1 MLLIRNLILILSV
14 LTLNAAWAINKC
26 ATQGGGYVFQDLPC
40 IGKGETIK
48 VMPGSG
54 MSDAGTADAIA
65 KSKKMVTDV
74 NWRSKVQEAI
84 LSHYPLIGM
93 TRSELDQAMG
103 TPTTV
108 NASNYSGVLK
118 DQIIYRQPR
127 QTWYVYTEQGLVTSI
142 QNTPEANN
150 SATTKPCLAPYVI
163 KEMETSASSILLG
176 DAERAERLKQIG
188 EAKKCGR

>member
-1 MLLIRNLILILSV
+1 MFLIRNLTLILSV
-14 LTLNAAWAINKC
+14 LTLNTAWAINKC

-48 VMPGSG
+48 VMSGSG
-54 MSDAGTADAIA
+54 TSDAGTADAIA
-65 KSKKMVTDV
+65 KSKKMVADV

-84 LSHYPLIGM
+84 SSHYPLIGM

-127 QTWYVYTEQGLVTSI
+127 QTWYVYAEQGLVTSI
-142 QNTPEANN
+142 QNTPETNN

>member
-1 MLLIRNLILILSV
+1 MVLIRGFILILSV
-14 LTLNAAWAINKC
+14 LSLDAAWAINKC
-26 ATQGGGYVFQDLPC
+26 AVQGGGYVFQDLPC
-40 IGKGETIK
+40 LGKGESIK

-54 MSDAGTADAIA
+54 SADAGTAEAIT
-65 KSKKMVTDV
+65 KSKKMVADV

-84 LSHYPLIGM
+84 ASHFPLIGM

-103 TPTTV
+103 APTKV
-108 NASNYSGVLK
+108 NASNYAGVLK
-118 DQIIYRQPR
+118 DQIIYRQPQ

-142 QNTPEANN
+142 QNSPETNS
-150 SATTKPCLAPYVI
+150 SATSKPCLSPYVI

>member
-1 MLLIRNLILILSV
+1 MFLIRGFILILSV

-54 MSDAGTADAIA
+54 SADAGTSDAIA
-65 KSKKMVTDV
+65 KSKKMVADV
-74 NWRSKVQEAI
+74 DWRSKVQEAI
-84 LSHYPLIGM
+84 SSHYPLIGM

-127 QTWYVYTEQGLVTSI
+127 QTWYVYTEQGLVSSI
-142 QNTPEANN
+142 QNMPETNN
-150 SATTKPCLAPYVI
+150 SATTKPCVSPYVI
-163 KEMETSASSILLG
+163 KEMETSASSIHLG

>member
-1 MLLIRNLILILSV
+1 MSMIRSLILILSV
-14 LTLNAAWAINKC
+14 LPLNSAWAINKC
-26 ATQGGGYVFQDLPC
+26 STPSGGYVFQDLPC
-40 IGKGETIK
+40 AGKGEAIK

-54 MSDAGTADAIA
+54 AVDASTAESIA
-65 KSKKMVTDV
+65 KSKMMVADV
-74 NWRSKVQEAI
+74 NSRSKIQEAI
-84 LSHYPLIGM
+84 ASHYPLIGM

-103 TPTTV
+103 APTTV
-108 NASNYSGVLK
+108 NASNYSGMRK

-142 QNTPEANN
+142 QNTPEMNN
-150 SATTKPCLAPYVI
+150 SATSKPCLSPYVI